1 MAQGLTGWRM
11 HVGAIFP
18 TPVPPRAFLE
28 FYEMAP
34 EGVDMTTVS
43 LTIQQLSDDDMETAI
58 LGMERAAKQLA
69 NFDVDV
75 IYQAGVPPIV
85 RKGLGYHRELADRLS
100 QASGLP
106 TVTDMGGV
114 LDAMHTM
121 DLKTVAMATPFQQ
134 FINDR
139 LVQYLANEGI
149 TVVSNQALGILRNT
163 EIRRL
168 PIPVEYQTA
177 HKAFTSA
184 PMKPDGLY
192 IPCGGWGSVHNIEL
206 LERDLDT
213 TVVTWANCMLWS
225 PMRAMNVVQPLTGF
239 GRLLATIPPAPRPTT
254 SSATPASPARQ
265 TA

>member
-1 MAQGLTGWRM
+1 MAEGLTGWRL
-11 HVGAIFP
+11 HIGAIFP
-18 TPVPPRAFLE
+18 TPVPPRAIRE

-43 LTIQQLSDDDMETAI
+43 LTIQQLSDDDMDNAI

-85 RKGLGYHRELADRLS
+85 RKGLGFHNELTDRLS

-106 TVTDMGGV
+106 VVTDMGGV
-114 LDAMHTM
+114 LEGMRAMG
-121 DLKTVAMATPFQQ
+121 LKTVAMATPFQQ

-139 LVQYLANEGI
+139 LVQYLAHEGI
-149 TVVSNQALGILRNT
+149 QVVSNQALGILRNT

-177 HKAFTSA
+177 HRAFTSA
-184 PMKPDGLY
+184 PVKPDGLY
-192 IPCGGWGSVHNIEL
+192 IPCGGWGSVRNVEP

-213 TVVTWANCMLWS
+213 TVVTWALAMLWA
-225 PMRAMNVVQPLTGF
+225 PMRLKRVVEPIKGF
-239 GRLLATIPPAPRPTT
+239 GKLLASSTRQPAL
-254 SSATPASPARQ
+254 SSAAPASPARR

>member
-1 MAQGLTGWRM
+1 MAEGLTGWRL

-34 EGVDMTTVS
+34 DGIDMTPVS
-43 LTIQQLSDDDMETAI
+43 LSIQQLSDDDMDQAI
-58 LGMERAAKQLA
+58 LGMERAAKQLS

-85 RKGLGYHRELADRLS
+85 RKGLGFHHELTDRLA

-106 TVTDMGGV
+106 VVTDMGAV
-114 LDAMHTM
+114 LDAMRAM

-149 TVVSNQALGILRNT
+149 EVVTNRALGILRNT

-177 HKAFTSA
+177 SKAFADA
-184 PMKPDGLY
+184 PSRPDGLY
-192 IPCGGWGSVHNIEL
+192 IPCGGWGSVHNIET
-206 LERDLDT
+206 LERDLGT
-213 TVVTWANCMLWS
+213 TVVTWANAMLWA
-225 PMRAMNVVQPLTGF
+225 PMRMKNVSEPIEGF
-239 GRLLATIPPAPRPTT
+239 GRLLAETAVRQPA
-254 SSATPASPARQ
+254 SVAAAPASPRQ
-265 TA
+265 RTA

>member
-1 MAQGLTGWRM
+1 MAQGLTGWRL

-18 TPVPPRAFLE
+18 TPVPPRAFRE

-34 EGVDMTTVS
+34 EGVDMTPNS
-43 LTIQQLSDDDMETAI
+43 LTIQQLSDDDMDNAI
-58 LGMERAAKQLA
+58 LGMERAAKQLS

-85 RKGLGYHRELADRLS
+85 RKGLGFHRELTDRLS

-106 TVTDMGGV
+106 AVTDMGAV
-114 LDAMHTM
+114 LEAMHAM
-121 DLKTVAMATPFQQ
+121 GLKTVAMATPFQQ

-139 LVQYLANEGI
+139 LVQYLAHEGI
-149 TVVSNQALGILRNT
+149 EVVSNQALGILRNT

-177 HKAFTSA
+177 HKAFMGS
-184 PMKPDGLY
+184 PGRPDGLY
-192 IPCGGWGSVHNIEL
+192 IPCGGWGSVHNIEM
-206 LERDLDT
+206 LERDLET
-213 TVVTWANCMLWS
+213 TVVTWAQAMLWA
-225 PMRAMNVVQPLTGF
+225 PMRMKKVAAPVEGF
-239 GRLLATIPPAPRPTT
+239 GKLFASPPVKPPALAP
-254 SSATPASPARQ
+254 AAPASPARR

>member
-1 MAQGLTGWRM
+1 MGEGITGWRL
-11 HVGAIFP
+11 HIGTIFP
-18 TPVPPRAFLE
+18 TPVPPRAIRE

-34 EGVDMTTVS
+34 DGIDITTVS
-43 LTIQQLSDDDMETAI
+43 LTIQQLSDDNMDEAI

-75 IYQAGVPPIV
+75 ILQSGVPPIV
-85 RKGLGYHRELADRLS
+85 RKGPGFHRELTERLS
-100 QASGLP
+100 QACGLP
-106 TVTDMGGV
+106 VITDMGGV
-114 LDAMHTM
+114 LEGMRAMGLRT
-121 DLKTVAMATPFQQ
+121 LAMATPFQQ

-149 TVVSNQALGILRNT
+149 EVVSNQALGILRNT

-177 HKAFTSA
+177 HKAFTDA
-184 PMKPDGLY
+184 PTKPDGLY

-213 TVVTWANCMLWS
+213 TVVTWANAMLWA
-225 PMRAMNVVQPLTGF
+225 PMRFKRVTEPISGF
-239 GRLLATIPPAPRPTT
+239 GKLLASVSARPPGF
-254 SSATPASPARQ
+254 SSAAPASPARR

>member
-1 MAQGLTGWRM
+1 MAEGLTGWRL
-11 HVGAIFP
+11 HIGAIFP
-18 TPVPPRAFLE
+18 TPVPPRAIRE

-43 LTIQQLSDDDMETAI
+43 LTIQQLSDDDMDAAI

-85 RKGLGYHRELADRLS
+85 RKGTGYHRELTDRLA

-106 TVTDMGGV
+106 VVTDMGGV
-114 LDAMHTM
+114 LEAMRVM
-121 DLKTVAMATPFQQ
+121 GLRTVAMATPFQQ

-149 TVVSNQALGILRNT
+149 EVVSNRALGILRNT

-177 HKAFTSA
+177 HKVFAAA
-184 PMKPDGLY
+184 PGKPDGLY

-213 TVVTWANCMLWS
+213 TVVTWANAMLWA
-225 PMRAMNVVQPLTGF
+225 PMRLMQVAEPRSGF
-239 GRLLATIPPAPRPTT
+239 GKLLAASPARQPALSP
-254 SSATPASPARQ
+254 AMPASPARR

>member
-1 MAQGLTGWRM
+1 MAEGLTGWRM

-18 TPVPPRAFLE
+18 TPIPPRAFLE

-34 EGVDMTTVS
+34 EGVDMTPVS
-43 LTIQQLSDDDMETAI
+43 LTIQQLSDQDMDTAI
-58 LGMERAAKQLA
+58 EGMEKAARQLA

-85 RKGLGYHRELADRLS
+85 RRGPGYHRELTDRLS
-100 QASGLP
+100 QACGLP
-106 TVTDMGGV
+106 VITDMGGV
-114 LDAMHTM
+114 LDGMRAMG
-121 DLKTVAMATPFQQ
+121 LKTVAMATPFQQ

-149 TVVSNQALGILRNT
+149 EVVNNSALGILRNT

-177 HKAFTSA
+177 RKAFTAS
-184 PMKPDGLY
+184 PSKPDGLY
-192 IPCGGWGSVHNIEL
+192 IACGGWGSVHNIEL

-213 TVVTWANCMLWS
+213 TVISWANCMLWA
-225 PMRAMNVVQPLTGF
+225 PMQMMQVMEPLVGF
-239 GRLLATIPPAPRPTT
+239 GKLLATMPPRPAL
-254 SSATPASPARQ
+254 SSAAPASSVRRSA
-265 TA
+265 

>member
-1 MAQGLTGWRM
+1 MAEGLTGWRL

-34 EGVDMTTVS
+34 EGVDLTTVS
-43 LTIQQLSDDDMETAI
+43 LTIQQLSDDDMDNAI
-58 LGMERAAKQLA
+58 LGMERAAKQLS

-85 RKGLGYHRELADRLS
+85 RKGLGYHRELEDRLS

-106 TVTDMGGV
+106 VVTDMGGV
-114 LDAMHTM
+114 LDAMHMTG
-121 DLKTVAMATPFQQ
+121 LKTVAMATPFQQ

-149 TVVSNQALGILRNT
+149 QVVSNQALGILRNT

-168 PIPVEYQTA
+168 PIPVEYQAA
-177 HKAFTSA
+177 HKAFTAA
-184 PMKPDGLY
+184 PVKPDGLY
-192 IPCGGWGSVHNIEL
+192 IACGGWGSVHNVEL

-213 TVVTWANCMLWS
+213 TVVTWAQAMLWA
-225 PMRAMNVVQPLTGF
+225 PMRVKNIAEPLTGF
-239 GRLLATIPPAPRPTT
+239 GKLLAASPSRQPAPA
-254 SSATPASPARQ
+254 SAAPASPVRR

>member
-1 MAQGLTGWRM
+1 MAEGLTGWRL
-11 HVGAIFP
+11 HIGAIFP
-18 TPVPPRAFLE
+18 TPVPPRAIRE

-34 EGVDMTTVS
+34 EGVDMTTNS
-43 LTIQQLSDDDMETAI
+43 LTIQQLSDDDMDAAI

-85 RKGLGYHRELADRLS
+85 RKGLGFHRELTDRLS
-100 QASGLP
+100 QVSGLP
-106 TVTDMGGV
+106 AVTDMGGV
-114 LDAMHTM
+114 LEGMHTM
-121 DLKTVAMATPFQQ
+121 GLKTVAMATPFQQ

-139 LVQYLANEGI
+139 LIQYLANEGI
-149 TVVSNQALGILRNT
+149 QVVSNQALGILRNT

-177 HKAFTSA
+177 HKAFADA
-184 PMKPDGLY
+184 PAKPDGLY

-213 TVVTWANCMLWS
+213 TVVSWANAMLWA
-225 PMRAMNVVQPLTGF
+225 PMRLKQVVEPIKGF
-239 GRLLATIPPAPRPTT
+239 GKLLGSLPARLPAP
-254 SSATPASPARQ
+254 SSAAPASPRRR

>member
-1 MAQGLTGWRM
+1 MAEGLTGWRM
-11 HVGAIFP
+11 HLGAIFP
-18 TPVPPRAFLE
+18 TPVPPRAIRE

-34 EGVDMTTVS
+34 DGVDVTTNS
-43 LTIQQLSDDDMETAI
+43 LTIQQLSDNDMDDAI

-100 QASGLP
+100 QAAGLP
-106 TVTDMGGV
+106 VVTDMGAV
-114 LDAMHTM
+114 LDAMHAM
-121 DLKTVAMATPFQQ
+121 GIKTVAMATPFQQ

-149 TVVSNQALGILRNT
+149 EVVNNRALGILRNT

-177 HKAFTSA
+177 HQAYTSA
-184 PMKPDGLY
+184 PVKADGLY
-192 IPCGGWGSVHNIEL
+192 IACGGWGSVHNIEP

-213 TVVTWANCMLWS
+213 TVVTWANAMLWA
-225 PMRAMNVVQPLTGF
+225 PMQVKRVVEPITGF
-239 GRLLATIPPAPRPTT
+239 GKVLASQTAKQPVLT
-254 SSATPASPARQ
+254 SAAPASPVRR

>member
-1 MAQGLTGWRM
+1 MAEGLTGWRL

-34 EGVDMTTVS
+34 EGVDMTPVS
-43 LTIQQLSDDDMETAI
+43 LSIQQLSDDDMDQAI

-85 RKGLGYHRELADRLS
+85 RKGLGYHRELTDRLS
-100 QASGLP
+100 QAAGLP
-106 TVTDMGGV
+106 VVTDMGGV
-114 LDAMHTM
+114 LDAMHEM
-121 DLKTVAMATPFQQ
+121 GLKTVAMATPFQQ

-149 TVVSNQALGILRNT
+149 EVVTNRALAILRNT

-177 HKAFTSA
+177 HKAFLDA
-184 PMKPDGLY
+184 PAKPDGLY
-192 IPCGGWGSVHNIEL
+192 IPCGGWGSVHNIEM
-206 LERDLDT
+206 LERDLGT
-213 TVVTWANCMLWS
+213 TVVTWAQAMLWA
-225 PMRAMNVVQPLTGF
+225 PMRLMKVIEPIHGF
-239 GRLLATIPPAPRPTT
+239 GKLMAAEPSRQPVLT
-254 SSATPASPARQ
+254 SAAPASPRRQ

>member
-1 MAQGLTGWRM
+1 MAEGLTGWRL

-18 TPVPPRAFLE
+18 TPIPPRAFRE

-34 EGVDMTTVS
+34 EGVDMTPVS
-43 LTIQQLSDDDMETAI
+43 LTIQQLSDDDMDQAI
-58 LGMERAAKQLA
+58 LGMERAAKQLS

-85 RKGLGYHRELADRLS
+85 RKGPGFHRELTDRLA

-106 TVTDMGGV
+106 VVTDMGSV
-114 LDAMHTM
+114 LEGMRAMG
-121 DLKTVAMATPFQQ
+121 LKTLAMATPFQQ

-149 TVVSNQALGILRNT
+149 QIVSNQALGILRNT

-177 HKAFTSA
+177 HRAFAAA
-184 PMKPDGLY
+184 PAKPDGLY

-213 TVVTWANCMLWS
+213 TVVTWANAMLWA
-225 PMRAMNVVQPLTGF
+225 PMRLKKVVEPIKGF
-239 GRLLATIPPAPRPTT
+239 GKLLATVPSRQPVL
-254 SSATPASPARQ
+254 SSAAPASPSRR